1 MAFLFFFTLGGVCLG
16 SNLIPGA
23 EATPFIKDFIIAFFI
38 FYLSSFLLV
47 CTSARSRSH
56 LWSSLRGV
64 CSCAWTML
72 LRARACVLD
81 ETLLESDDVVLYI
94 VLKDFFSLS
103 FLAPGLPQLR
113 PRTVCT
119 VASVVWKVRPF
130 ERTGHVIVIEACWVK
145 CLRFHSVKF
154 WKATNHAKCE

>member
-16 SNLIPGA
+16 SNLLPGA

-72 LRARACVLD
+72 LRARARVLD
-81 ETLLESDDVVLYI
+81 EKLLESDDVVLYI
-94 VLKDFFSLS
+94 VLKDSFSLS
-103 FLAPGLPQLR
+103 FLAPGLPAEASYGVYSGLSGMESSPIREDR
-113 PRTVCT
+113 PRH
-119 VASVVWKVRPF
+119 RD
-130 ERTGHVIVIEACWVK
+130 
-145 CLRFHSVKF
+145 
-154 WKATNHAKCE
+154 